1 MSDAPHYTD
10 ELHALVDGRLDAA
23 IAAAVEAH
31 VATCAACQA
40 EVAAIRAVTRVVR
53 RVPAEAM
60 PDDLAAAIGRALDD
74 EDARAAAGAG
84 RASEASAPIGAL
96 DTSRTLPTS
105 PIPPGSSDD
114 LASRRTFVRWSAA
127 AAAVLAVGVGGWFA
141 RSWWGG
147 DIVATVEDDYRR
159 YLIGRLRLDIVESD
173 AAALERRFSEQG
185 LLFPARVFD
194 LGMMQYRLTGGLV
207 LKRGD
212 GQSAVF
218 GYRGPTGEDVLCQMF
233 PGSTDA
239 ATGTTDVRDHDGIRF
254 FVHRRDDVTL
264 VFWQEGDLV
273 CVLASTASLES
284 VVELAFAKA
293 MKV

>member
-1 MSDAPHYTD
+1 MSNARHYTD
-10 ELHALVDGRLDAA
+10 ELHALVDGRLDSAMAA
-23 IAAAVEAH
+23 VVEAH
-31 VATCAACQA
+31 VAVCAECQA
-40 EVAAIRAVTRVVR
+40 EVAAIRAVTRAVR
-53 RVPAEAM
+53 RVPAQAL

-74 EDARAAAGAG
+74 EDAGVGAG
-84 RASEASAPIGAL
+84 GASEAPAHIGAL
-96 DTSRTLPTS
+96 DGPRTLPMPTRPHMS
-105 PIPPGSSDD
+105 AASADGP
-114 LASRRTFVRWSAA
+114 SRRAFVRWGAA
-127 AAAVLAVGVGGWFA
+127 AAAVLAVGVGGWFV
-141 RSWWGG
+141 RSWWTG
-147 DIVATVEDDYRR
+147 DVVATVEDDYRR

-173 AAALERRFSEQG
+173 APALERRFAEQG

-194 LGMMQYRLTGGLV
+194 LGMMQYRLTGGVV
-207 LKRGD
+207 LNRGD

-233 PGSTDA
+233 PGTTAA

-264 VFWQEGDLV
+264 VFWQEGELV